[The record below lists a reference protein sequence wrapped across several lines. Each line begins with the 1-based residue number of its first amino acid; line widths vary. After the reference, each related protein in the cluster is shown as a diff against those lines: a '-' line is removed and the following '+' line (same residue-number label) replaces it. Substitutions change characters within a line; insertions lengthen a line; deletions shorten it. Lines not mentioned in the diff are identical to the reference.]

1 MVFDVQ
7 KMNHKEG
14 KMCLSKNM
22 KIGIISLVIVFIAGF
37 ASFSY
42 ASSSENE
49 KALFFTGMKREV
61 YVSGTGSVQLEP
73 DTAYLQIGIV
83 AEHEQAQEAQA
94 KNAEISK
101 KVVQALETLGI
112 EKKDIRTMHYVIQPM
127 YKYQENRQ
135 PELIGYQTT
144 QNLSITIRQMEKLG
158 SALDLSV
165 KAGANRVNQISFGVF
180 DSREA
185 QMQALELAVKDAR
198 KRAEVA
204 LNADGE
210 SALKMIQLNI
220 SSGSNPPP
228 APAYGRDM
236 GKAENSAPELMPGQ
250 TDITVTVQAV
260 FTF

>member
-1 MVFDVQ
+1 
-7 KMNHKEG
+7 
-14 KMCLSKNM
+14 MCLSKNM
-22 KIGIISLVIVFIAGF
+22 KVGIISLVVVLIAGF

-42 ASSSENE
+42 ASSDEDE
-49 KALFFTGMKREV
+49 KAPLKPEIKREV
-61 YVSGTGSVQLEP
+61 FVSGTGSVQLEP

-83 AEHEQAQEAQA
+83 VEHEQAQDAQA

-101 KVVQALETLGI
+101 KVVLALETLGI
-112 EKKDIRTMHYVIQPM
+112 EKKYIRTMHYGIQPM

-144 QNLSITIRQMEKLG
+144 QNLSITIRQIEWLG

-180 DSREA
+180 DSQEA

-198 KRAEVA
+198 KRADVA

-210 SALKMIQLNI
+210 KVLKMTQLSI
-220 SSGSNPPP
+220 SSGSYPPP

-236 GKAENSAPELMPGQ
+236 GKVESSTPELMPGQ

>member
-1 MVFDVQ
+1 MLL
-7 KMNHKEG
+7 G
-14 KMCLSKNM
+14 KKM
-22 KIGIISLVIVFIAGF
+22 KIGVIALALLMFAGF

-42 ASSSENE
+42 ASNE
-49 KALFFTGMKREV
+49 EDEKTPVAPEAKREV
-61 YVSGTGSVQLEP
+61 FVSGAGSIKLEP
-73 DTAYLQIGIV
+73 DTAYLQLGIV
-83 AEHEQAQEAQA
+83 TEHEQAQGSQA

-101 KVVQALETLGI
+101 NVVQALEALGI
-112 EKKDIRTMHYVIQPM
+112 EKKDIRTMHYGIQPM
-127 YKYQENRQ
+127 YKYQENRE

-144 QNLSITIRQMEKLG
+144 QNLSVTIRKVEVLG
-158 SALDLSV
+158 SALDSAV
-165 KAGANRVNQISFGVF
+165 KAGANRVNQISFGVY
-180 DSREA
+180 DTQEA

-210 SALKMIQLNI
+210 TVLKMTQLSI
-220 SSGSNPPP
+220 SSGSYTPPS
-228 APAYGRDM
+228 PAYGRDM